1 LPSAL
6 ADGQKKQ
13 YILLALAKSVS
24 DLAKALLN
32 GTPFNRQLKQTAIEL

>member
-6 ADGQKKQ
+6 ADGQI
-13 YILLALAKSVS
+13 YIILLALAKSET